1 MARTPDVPVT
11 PAVLRWARE
20 DTGLS
25 VEEVAKRAG
34 VKLAVAAA
42 WETGDAHP
50 TLAQLRAV
58 ADALGRP
65 VAFFLT
71 PRPPDA
77 HATLPP
83 DFRSRTRTPSPALRR
98 EIRTAHERRE
108 FFREIEEAANTWDPP
123 SRLEPVAVR
132 DWLGVSVAEIRET
145 PDPAAALKVWIH
157 AVEERGALVFQMS
170 RIEPKE
176 CRGFSLSDQDCPV
189 IVLNGADAPQA
200 RSFTL
205 LHEVAHL
212 LDREGG
218 MCLLQDEVA
227 VERRCNRLASAV
239 LMPQAALSET
249 QAGPAGFELVDVVVR
264 SFRVS
269 PQAAAFRLR
278 DLNLISQ
285 ALVDEV
291 LDRTSEA
298 ARRAETREQTGGPAH
313 HVLARRNL
321 GDRYLSAVLDAL
333 HTEAITVTDAT
344 YLLGERVGTIERFER
359 TLAGSAQ

>member
-1 MARTPDVPVT
+1 MARTPDAPAT

-20 DTGLS
+20 DAGLS
-25 VEEVAKRAG
+25 VDDVARRAG
-34 VKLAVAAA
+34 VKQATVTA
-42 WETGDAHP
+42 WEAGDAHP
-50 TLAQLRAV
+50 TLAQLRGV
-58 ADALGRP
+58 ADALARP

-71 PRPPDA
+71 PRPPEA

-83 DFRSRTRTPSPALRR
+83 DFRSRTGTPSPTLRR
-98 EIRTAHERRE
+98 EIRAAQERRE
-108 FFREIEEAANTWDPP
+108 SFREIEEAASTWDPP
-123 SRLEPVAVR
+123 SRLGPLAIR

-145 PDPAAALKVWIH
+145 SDPAAALKVWIQ

-170 RIEPKE
+170 RVETKE
-176 CRGFSLSDQDCPV
+176 CRGLSLADQGCPV

-212 LDREGG
+212 LDRQGG

-227 VERRCNRLASAV
+227 VERRCNRLASEV
-239 LMPQAALSET
+239 LMPQAAVTES
-249 QAGPAGFELVDVVVR
+249 PAGRAGLDLVDGIVR
-264 SFRVS
+264 AFRVS

-278 DLNLISQ
+278 DLNIINQS
-285 ALVDEV
+285 VVEDV
-291 LDRTSEA
+291 LDRAAEA
-298 ARRAETREQTGGPAH
+298 ARRAEAREQTGGPAH

-321 GDRYLSAVLDAL
+321 GDRFLSAVLDAL

-344 YLLGERVGTIERFER
+344 YLLGERVGTIERLEKV
-359 TLAGSAQ
+359 LAGSAQ

>member
-1 MARTPDVPVT
+1 MARTPDAPVT
-11 PAVLRWARE
+11 PAVLRWVRE
-20 DTGLS
+20 DAGLS
-25 VEEVAKRAG
+25 VEEIAKRAG
-34 VKLAVAAA
+34 VTPAVAAR

-50 TLAQLRAV
+50 TLAQLRGV

-83 DFRSRTRTPSPALRR
+83 DFRSRTGTPSPALRR
-98 EIRTAHERRE
+98 EIRTAQERRDA
-108 FFREIEEAANTWDPP
+108 FREIDETASTWDPP
-123 SRLEPVAVR
+123 SRLEPVAIR
-132 DWLGVSVAEIRET
+132 DWLGVSVAEIWET
-145 PDPAAALKVWIH
+145 PDPAAALKVWIQ
-157 AVEERGALVFQMS
+157 AVEERGALIFQMS
-170 RIEPKE
+170 RIETKE
-176 CRGFSLSDQDCPV
+176 CRGFSLADRECPV
-189 IVLNGADAPQA
+189 IMLNGADAPQA

-227 VERRCNRLASAV
+227 VERRCNRLASEV
-239 LMPQAALSET
+239 LMPQAALAEMRT
-249 QAGPAGFELVDVVVR
+249 GQAGPELVDVVVR
-264 SFRVS
+264 AFRVS

-278 DLNLISQ
+278 DLSLISQ
-285 ALVDEV
+285 ALVEDV
-291 LDRTSEA
+291 LDRAAEA
-298 ARRAETREQTGGPAH
+298 ARRGEAREQTGGPAH